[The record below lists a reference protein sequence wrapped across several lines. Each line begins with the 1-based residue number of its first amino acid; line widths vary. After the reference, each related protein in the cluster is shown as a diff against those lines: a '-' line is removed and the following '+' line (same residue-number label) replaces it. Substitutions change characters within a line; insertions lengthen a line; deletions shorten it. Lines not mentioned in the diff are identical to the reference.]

1 MLVGFS
7 ADMSQHLTVST
18 CFTLPQQLHTSRNR
32 SIALHHGSRV
42 CTVEA
47 LPSPACLQKWDGK
60 ELSPSSQSLRS
71 PLGRASRPFSK
82 EKLDL
87 SGWQCGT
94 NYTAILF

>member
-42 CTVEA
+42 CSRGSA
-47 LPSPACLQKWDGK
+47 KPSMSA
-60 ELSPSSQSLRS
+60 EV
-71 PLGRASRPFSK
+71 
-82 EKLDL
+82 
-87 SGWQCGT
+87 GWQG
-94 NYTAILF
+94 AVPKLSVFEEPVRQGF